1 MKPKFP
7 WKSASRAWWPPIL
20 LVALSL
26 ATHVALAQQRPP
38 TTGELE
44 QAINRDTDKSYEVL
58 RMVFGQFAQNPFLEV
73 GTPDTLLGHVFLISN
88 LVIMALGVVW
98 FTYNVGA
105 GILTSAHEGRV
116 LGQRMSSAWFPV
128 RTTVGIAGMLPV
140 FGGFSAAQAIMMWT
154 GLLGIG
160 AANMSL
166 HASIDA
172 AANYAPLVQSEAMVK
187 PLGSGVLA
195 ADVADAL
202 FMSKVCVLANRAY
215 DNPTGYST
223 ANLLVDNLSSE
234 SGKRGNSLYGER
246 LCGGV
251 NLSGNRSAGDNSRS
265 DSGIQGKL
273 AYRVASVDYDAIAKA
288 GRQASVTQLRLLN
301 AAVTVV
307 AVDWFAGYQKA
318 LKEGTKIPEWPTKN
332 LELSRKGVNFAWKEI
347 IAPLVPKGSAIREK
361 VIKAIKR
368 DGWAVLG
375 AWNSTFAEANAAI
388 VDAANVYTVSVTSP
402 GSRVG
407 FSLGELGEQIR
418 GLGQRAL
425 SAVGLGDVPQTDV
438 VRDTL
443 AALQSKRETAESS
456 SECLFSSWESSTG
469 NCSMGQAIALY
480 MIDGVSGNSGGQG
493 LVNPIIAAKNVGDWL
508 MTLPQVAYFASKL
521 KSLPGAGTAVSA
533 AANVAGK
540 VTGKAMGALTKLMD
554 VDAIRFLEK
563 LGMAMFIV
571 GAVLAIY
578 VPFIPFLTWMTGIIG
593 YFTTFVEGLV
603 AMQLGAFSH
612 LAQEGDGMGSR
623 TERAYTHLLAV
634 LIRPT
639 LMVVSFFIAN
649 AMLIMLGTLFNQM
662 FAAIVANVQGNSVTG
677 LASIIGILA
686 VYMVWQVVL
695 VQGIYNMVYEIP
707 DRSLGWIGSQ
717 LEARF
722 GREMD
727 NKIESWTHTSMR
739 WAGTS
744 GLGIAKA

>member
-1 MKPKFP
+1 MKA
-7 WKSASRAWWPPIL
+7 KSSRMSICRSWLTPAF
-20 LVALSL
+20 LVAMSL
-26 ATHVALAQQRPP
+26 LTQAALAQQRPP

-58 RMVFGQFAQNPFLEV
+58 RMVFGQFAKNPFLEV

-128 RTTVGIAGMLPV
+128 RTTVGVAGMLPV
-140 FGGFSAAQAIMMWT
+140 FGGFSAAQAVMMWT

-215 DNPTGYST
+215 DKPDGYST
-223 ANLLVDNLSSE
+223 ANLLVDNLSSDD
-234 SGKRGNSLYGER
+234 GKRRNSLYGER

-251 NLSGNRSAGDNSRS
+251 NLSGNKFATDNARS
-265 DSGIQGKL
+265 DSGLQSML
-273 AYRVASVDYDAIAKA
+273 AYRVASVDYAAIAKA
-288 GRQASVTQLRLLN
+288 GRQASVTQLRLLS
-301 AAVTVV
+301 AAVNVV
-307 AVDWFAGYQKA
+307 AIDWFSGYQNA
-318 LKEGTKIPEWPTKN
+318 LKNGTKIPDWPTKN

-361 VIKAIKR
+361 VIKTIKR

-402 GSRVG
+402 GNRVG
-407 FSLGELGEQIR
+407 FSFGELGDQIR

-443 AALQSKRETAESS
+443 AALNSKRETAESS

-480 MIDGVSGNSGGQG
+480 MIDGISANSGGQG

-508 MTLPQVAYFASKL
+508 MTLPQVAYFANKL
-521 KSLPGAGTAVSA
+521 KNLPGPGRAVSA
-533 AANVAGK
+533 AAEAAGK
-540 VTGKAMGALTKLMD
+540 IATNRAMSSLAKLMGG
-554 VDAIRFLEK
+554 DAIAFLEK

-612 LAQEGDGMGSR
+612 LSGEGDGMGSR

-662 FAAIVANVQGNSVTG
+662 FAAALANVQGNSVTG
-677 LASIIGILA
+677 IATIIGVLA
-686 VYMVWQVVL
+686 VFMVWQVVM

-727 NKIESWTHTSMR
+727 HKIESMTHTSIR

-744 GLGIAKA
+744 GIGMVK

>member
-1 MKPKFP
+1 MGIKFMKAPAVRRVLAVLLIA
-7 WKSASRAWWPPIL
+7 WLSAFAH
-20 LVALSL
+20 A
-26 ATHVALAQQRPP
+26 ALAQQRPP
-38 TTGELE
+38 TTDELE
-44 QAINRDTDKSYEVL
+44 QAINRETDKSYEVL
-58 RMVFGQFAQNPFLEV
+58 RMVFGQFAENPFTEF

-88 LVIMALGVVW
+88 LVIMGLGMIW
-98 FTYNVGA
+98 FTYNVLA

-128 RTTVGIAGMLPV
+128 RTTVGVAGMLPI
-140 FGGFSAAQAIMMWT
+140 FGGFSGAQAFMMWF

-166 HASIDA
+166 SASIDA

-195 ADVADAL
+195 TDVADAL
-202 FMSKVCVLANRAY
+202 FMTQVCVLANRAY
-215 DNPTGYST
+215 DNPTGYS
-223 ANLLVDNLSSE
+223 ASDLVFDNLD
-234 SGKRGNSLYGER
+234 SGAGTRGNSLYGER

-251 NLSGNRSAGDNSRS
+251 SLSGNAAASDNSRS
-265 DSGIQGKL
+265 DSGFQAMF
-273 AYRVASVDYDAIAKA
+273 AYRVSSVDYAAIAEA
-288 GRQASVTQLRLLN
+288 GRRASVSQLRMLN
-301 AAVTVV
+301 AGVTPIAVR
-307 AVDWFAGYQKA
+307 WFAGYRDA
-318 LKEGTKIPEWPTKN
+318 LEQGTKIPEWPTQQ
-332 LELSRKGVNFAWKEI
+332 LEGVRKGVNFAWRDI
-347 IAPLVPKGSAIREK
+347 IAPLLPTQGAIRSE
-361 VIKAIKR
+361 VISAIKR

-388 VDAANVYTVSVTSP
+388 VDAANVYSVSVTGP
-402 GSRVG
+402 GNRVG
-407 FSLGELGEQIR
+407 YSFGELGDQLR

-425 SAVGLGDVPQTDV
+425 SAVGLADVPQTDA
-438 VRDTL
+438 VRD
-443 AALQSKRETAESS
+443 ALTALSAKRETAQPS
-456 SECLFSSWESSTG
+456 SECLFSSWQTSTG

-493 LVNPIIAAKNVGDWL
+493 LVNPIIAAKNLGDWM
-508 MTLPQVAYFASKL
+508 MTLPQAAYYGSKL
-521 KSLPGAGTAVSA
+521 KNLTGPGRAVSA
-533 AANVAGK
+533 AADVSGAVAGK
-540 VTGKAMGALTKLMD
+540 SALSGFVKLLDGD
-554 VDAIRFLEK
+554 VIRFLEK

-593 YFTTFVEGLV
+593 YFTTYVEGLV

-612 LAQEGDGMGSR
+612 LSGEGEGMGAR

-639 LMVVSFFIAN
+639 LMIVSFFIAN

-662 FAAIVANVQGNSVTG
+662 FASALANVQGNSVTG
-677 LASIIGILA
+677 LATIIGVLA
-686 VYMVWQVVL
+686 VYMVWQVVM
-695 VQGIYNMVYEIP
+695 VQGIFNMVYEIP

-722 GREMD
+722 GRDMD
-727 NKIESWTHTSMR
+727 HKIEMWTHTSMR

-744 GLGIAKA
+744 GLGVIK